1 MVPEIEEAVYGGG
14 ILGGYLRVFR
24 GFAGGQEHSFHHGKN
39 GMAVVGLAHVFQAGE
54 VEEREQLF
62 ERVFRLAIL
71 EEAFHIEDTEEG
83 FRLGLGEL
91 SCGAEELGLLPCPG
105 GGLFRFFG
113 GRLLPLALSET
124 CGFSLALLSEQ
135 GRFHRIEGFKETFLP
150 CRRLFAGEAHREED
164 KAVAGEPV
172 GGIFSDTYVAE
183 DVLVL
188 LVEYLSDDEGG
199 SRRNAAFGLDHVFNG
214 GLEDFLGGGL
224 FYFHPIFLFEI
235 IRLAYRFL
243 L

>member
-164 KAVAGEPV
+164 KAVAGDLVHGKLASRTVSE
-172 GGIFSDTYVAE
+172 ILRAFQ
-183 DVLVL
+183 LFNRLQNIKMVL
-188 LVEYLSDDEGG
+188 LERLSDD
-199 SRRNAAFGLDHVFNG
+199 
-214 GLEDFLGGGL
+214 
-224 FYFHPIFLFEI
+224 
-235 IRLAYRFL
+235 
-243 L
+243 

>member
-105 GGLFRFFG
+105 AGCSGSLGAVSCRW
-113 GRLLPLALSET
+113 RCLRRAVSLWRCCLSRAA
-124 CGFSLALLSEQ
+124 SIVLKAS
-135 GRFHRIEGFKETFLP
+135 RKRSFHAAAFLP
-150 CRRLFAGEAHREED
+150 VKPIAR
-164 KAVAGEPV
+164 KTKP
-172 GGIFSDTYVAE
+172 
-183 DVLVL
+183 
-188 LVEYLSDDEGG
+188 
-199 SRRNAAFGLDHVFNG
+199 SRVSR
-214 GLEDFLGGGL
+214 
-224 FYFHPIFLFEI
+224 
-235 IRLAYRFL
+235 
-243 L
+243 

>member
-1 MVPEIEEAVYGGG
+1 
-14 ILGGYLRVFR
+14 
-24 GFAGGQEHSFHHGKN
+24 
-39 GMAVVGLAHVFQAGE
+39 MAVVGLAHVFQAGE

-113 GRLLPLALSET
+113 GRLLLLA
-124 CGFSLALLSEQ
+124 LSEQ

-150 CRRLFAGEAHREED
+150 CRSFLAGEAHRKEGE
-164 KAVAGEPV
+164 AVAGDLVHGKLASRTV
-172 GGIFSDTYVAE
+172 GVFTDSKIAVSEILRAFQIFNR
-183 DVLVL
+183 LQNIKMVL
-188 LVEYLSDDEGG
+188 LERLSDDEGG
-199 SRRNAAFGLDHVFNG
+199 GRGNAVFGLDHVFNG
-214 GLEDFLGGGL
+214 GLEDFLSGGL

-243 L
+243 LWVRGSSSVF